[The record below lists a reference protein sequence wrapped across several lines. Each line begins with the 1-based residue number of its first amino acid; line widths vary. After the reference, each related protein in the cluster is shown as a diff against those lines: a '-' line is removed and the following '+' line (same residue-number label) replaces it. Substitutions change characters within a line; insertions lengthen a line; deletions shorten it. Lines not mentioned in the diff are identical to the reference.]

1 MLKNIPWSNFLLMI
15 AILTIGYYL
24 VVGLVYYRSSIQAI
38 FRKGRR
44 SSSVTSDQGCAQEQ
58 LDPADVRDDFASTK
72 EAIDKLKSVIERA
85 TADGVDRQDLLHVVS
100 FHLQPYKILHGT
112 AFGVAINNSITR
124 ECDQC
129 GHNLS
134 EDELDA
140 IWSSK

>member
-44 SSSVTSDQGCAQEQ
+44 SSSVTSDQGGAQEQ

>member
-1 MLKNIPWSNFLLMI
+1 MLKNISWSNFLLTI
-15 AILTIGYYL
+15 AMLTIGYYL
-24 VVGLVYYRSSIQAI
+24 IIGLVYYRSSIQAI
-38 FRKGRR
+38 FRRGR
-44 SSSVTSDQGCAQEQ
+44 SPSNVASDQDGAQEQ
-58 LDPADVRDDFASTK
+58 RDPASVRDDFASTK

-85 TADGVDRQDLLHVVS
+85 AADGVDRQDLLHVVS
-100 FHLQPYKILHGT
+100 FHLEPYKILHGT

-124 ECDQC
+124 ELDQC

>member
-1 MLKNIPWSNFLLMI
+1 MLRNIPWSNFLSIL

-24 VVGLVYYRSSIQAI
+24 IIGLVYYRSSIRAI
-38 FRKGRR
+38 FRRGRR
-44 SSSVTSDQGCAQEQ
+44 LPNAASDQSGAQEQ

-100 FHLQPYKILHGT
+100 FHLEPYKILHGT

-124 ECDQC
+124 ECDQY